1 MKITRILSPLLAL
14 AFVISTIGLA
24 PAHSDNPPRK
34 IFTGWIPYYSIK
46 TSLPA
51 AISNADLIKE
61 VMPFWYTLKFNGK
74 TQSTVVTDLYTP
86 ANPSVPIAQT
96 TGALRNAGFLLIPTI
111 TDGTEK
117 GVLAGLL
124 AKPAARTQ
132 IVQAIT
138 TMVVSN
144 NYDGIDLDFE
154 GFAFVDGNA
163 SWTKTAPL
171 WTAFVKELS
180 ASLKTQK
187 KLLSVSTPYVLDPK
201 GTQKGYYVYAWAA
214 IAPFIDRLRIM
225 TYDYSVSKVGPI
237 GPLSWTERT
246 VQYAV
251 SVMPASKVFI
261 GIAGYGRDWVTA
273 VSGVCPANV
282 ASVIK
287 GGAKAATFVMRDAQN
302 LAASYGVTPVFNE
315 QFGEMTFSYQKVYNG
330 TTASGLATSCTAQ
343 RTAWYQDA
351 KSYALRAAL
360 VDKYRLGGVTAWTI
374 GMEEPLA
381 LEGIRNVAKAIA
393 PDQVIAGL
401 AVDKTAI
408 EYGDPI
414 TLTGTF
420 TTKDKSPVAN
430 VSVRI
435 EGKSLGESTWRLL
448 TTATTDISGKFVK
461 PLLLGKATSL
471 RVFSEGT
478 WERGEGIS
486 NEVPITMTRLLYINA
501 PASAKKNES
510 IVITGSIRPRTV
522 GTFIQ
527 LEKLLGGKWQPFG
540 TVLTTDAQGNFSLP
554 VSAQGKGVL
563 TLRVSVAAEASWPI
577 TTSAPFSIL
586 IRSAGTSELVK

>member
-1 MKITRILSPLLAL
+1 MKSRRILAPLLAL
-14 AFVISTIGLA
+14 TFVISALSFA

-51 AISNADLIKE
+51 AINNADLIRE

-74 TQSTVVTDLYTP
+74 TQSTVVTDLYSP

-96 TGALRNAGFLLIPTI
+96 TSALRNAGFLLIPTI

-163 SWTKTAPL
+163 SWSKTAPL

-201 GTQKGYYVYAWAA
+201 GAQKGYYVYAWAA

-225 TYDYSVSKVGPI
+225 TYDYSVAKVGPI

-330 TTASGLATSCTAQ
+330 TTAAGLATSCTAQ

-351 KSYALRAAL
+351 KSYSLRAAL
-360 VDKYRLGGVTAWTI
+360 VDKYRLGGLSAWTI

-381 LEGIRNVAKAIA
+381 LEGIRSVAKAIA
-393 PDQVIAGL
+393 PDQVTATL
-401 AVDKTAI
+401 AVDKSAI

-414 TLTGTF
+414 TLSGTF
-420 TTKDKSPVAN
+420 TTKDKSPLAN
-430 VSVRI
+430 LSVRI
-435 EGKSLGESTWRLL
+435 EGKSTGESGWRLL
-448 TTATTDISGKFVK
+448 TTATTDITGKFSK
-461 PLLLGKATSL
+461 PLLLGKATTL
-471 RVFSEGT
+471 RAFSEGT

-486 NEVPITMTRLLYINA
+486 NETPITMTRLLYLNA
-501 PASAKKNES
+501 PASVKKSES
-510 IVITGSIRPRTV
+510 FTVTGSIRPRAA

-527 LEKLLGGKWQPFG
+527 VEKLLGGKWQPFG
-540 TVLTTDAQGNFSLP
+540 TIVTTDAQGNFVVP
-554 VSAQGKGVL
+554 VAAQAKGVL
-563 TLRVSVAAEASWPI
+563 TLRVSVAAEAAWPI
-577 TTSAPFSIL
+577 KISPPFSIL
-586 IRSAGTSELVK
+586 IRSVGSSELVK